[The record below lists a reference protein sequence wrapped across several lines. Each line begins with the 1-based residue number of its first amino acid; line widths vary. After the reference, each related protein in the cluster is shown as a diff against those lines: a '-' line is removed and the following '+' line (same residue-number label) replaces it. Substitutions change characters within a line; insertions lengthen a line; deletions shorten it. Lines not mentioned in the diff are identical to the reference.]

1 MSVVSLSME
10 GAQGIAAS
18 LGQLSQSVEQLAQRQ
33 AANTRAT
40 MAGANASRNFAQSAQ
55 QSVQRIQGLANG
67 IQSLVGHLGG
77 ENRTAGLVGSLA
89 GTVAQFAA
97 MGSMF
102 GPAGTVIGGLAGLV
116 AGVAVLTSELNDT
129 QAAAARASE
138 AIRTLAADRI
148 AERNEAR
155 TSAGILTGHAGG
167 LSEADLETRVEEAR
181 IRARDLA
188 ARVAAGVARLADDPT
203 SLSGV
208 AARRYG
214 RRAAAEEALESD
226 RAALAAQN
234 AIIDGVVRERNE
246 RARAAREREHFA
258 ELEAADAAE
267 TRRAAAAAEE
277 ERQRVAR
284 TTRAAESA
292 RGGGGGPREFAG
304 GGGGGPREFAGAAMT
319 EEGLAAST
327 SLTSDAE
334 MARRA
339 SVDAARFEDTM
350 AALAAEREAHDAS
363 ITATREAE
371 AEKTALMRAA
381 DEERMSD
388 RRDAMAELEDFT
400 RGEVGSLQSVI
411 DAYRELQLTAKGTG
425 VEVRN
430 TGLLMSRSM
439 TATGNTILDS
449 VGNKMTGAFQEAVGA
464 WLNGSKSFVEA
475 AEGMAKGVIKAL
487 VMEGIVQAVVEGARS
502 IASFASQDYA
512 GGVAHAG
519 AAAAWAAVAVVAGGV
534 GAATGAIGG
543 GGAKTE
549 GASQRDMASA
559 DRERQRG
566 GEPGTTVINVYADNL
581 PVTQGD
587 LDRVM
592 TQMVRRGIE
601 RHGERFPGLSR

>member
-97 MGSMF
+97 MGSML

-116 AGVAVLTSELNDT
+116 AGVAGLTSELNDT

-188 ARVAAGVARLADDPT
+188 ARVAAGVAGLADDPT
-203 SLSGV
+203 SLAGI
-208 AARRYG
+208 AARRSG

-234 AIIDGVVRERNE
+234 AIVDGVVRERNE
-246 RARAAREREHFA
+246 RAHAAREREHFA

-277 ERQRVAR
+277 ERRRVAR

-292 RGGGGGPREFAG
+292 R

-350 AALAAEREAHDAS
+350 AALATEREAHDAS
-363 ITATREAE
+363 ITETREAE

-381 DEERMSD
+381 DEERMAD
-388 RRDAMAELEDFT
+388 RRNAQADLEDFT

-464 WLNGSKSFVEA
+464 WLDGSKSFVEA

-534 GAATGAIGG
+534 GAATGAFGGG

-566 GEPGTTVINVYADNL
+566 GEPGTMVVNVYADNL